1 MTAALILA
9 LAVTPSVLLERGAG
23 GGVFTRVLLNGE
35 PQIAM
40 VEALNGEIKLREDLA
55 ANLPIPYRIQIG
67 DFWIELLSR
76 DIPTEKSFGDDL
88 DRRGVVAF
96 LNEAIFRNVMVGA
109 DYLNNSFVVIPKEDK
124 SSADRWVREGAEGL
138 DLVRMKLRPL
148 GKGVFAFSRFRVDGR
163 DITVAP
169 LLLGFQKVIH
179 TPFEPTHLSRGARS
193 NTIRDG
199 SSVRFSMWKDV
210 RVGDIQLMRFWGGY
224 RTSSPPK
231 EDRASGTFPLGAL
244 GPRRIVWDPDRSE
257 IIFVRPTRDEM
268 LEALLRE
275 DVMSFSV
282 DISGDRIFA
291 GRPAVL
297 DKARENSL
305 TGSPIVSIGG
315 VETARALQ
323 ALRGTEQERD
333 GLLQEWLEMRSART
347 FSFIVRVNG
356 QNVQVNIR

>member
-55 ANLPIPYRIQIG
+55 ASLPIPYRIQIG

-148 GKGVFAFSRFRVDGR
+148 GKGVFAFSRFQVDGR

-169 LLLGFQKVIH
+169 LLLGLQRVIH
-179 TPFEPTHLSRGARS
+179 TPFEPTHLTHGARS
-193 NTIRDG
+193 ITIRDG

-244 GPRRIVWDPDRSE
+244 GQRRIVWDPDRSE

-268 LEALLRE
+268 IEALLRAQITL
-275 DVMSFSV
+275 FPV
-282 DISGDRIFA
+282 DIVGDRVFV
-291 GRPAVL
+291 GRPPFL
-297 DKARENSL
+297 DRERENGL
-305 TGSPIVSIGG
+305 TGAQILSIGR
-315 VETARALQ
+315 VDTVRALRL
-323 ALRGTEQERD
+323 LRGSVQERD
-333 GLLQEWLEMRSART
+333 EILQDWLQQRKSD
-347 FSFIVRVNG
+347 SFYFIARVNG
-356 QNVQVNIR
+356 QNLRVNVN